1 MIFKKKEQKKIPES
15 IELEQDDEKVKE
27 VKTDTFMKVGRII
40 LWLVILFLLFKGVV
54 SVLAPSSD
62 IKIEQMITDYRADA
76 ELRERMQVQA
86 AAFAE
91 DFAYEY
97 YTFSGKYNSDYEQ
110 RVRRYTAKNLD
121 IKSPTGAQ
129 HSTKVILSS
138 AEHITY
144 QNNKDLD
151 VDIHLQVEYL
161 PLEEG

>member
-1 MIFKKKEQKKIPES
+1 
-15 IELEQDDEKVKE
+15 
-27 VKTDTFMKVGRII
+27 
-40 LWLVILFLLFKGVV
+40 
-54 SVLAPSSD
+54 
-62 IKIEQMITDYRADA
+62 MITDYRADS
-76 ELRERMQVQA
+76 ELREKMQVQA

-97 YTFSGKYNSDYEQ
+97 YTLSGKYNRDYEQ

-121 IKSPTGAQ
+121 IKSPIGAQ